1 MGWHNL
7 DQVTVPARQELAADT
22 KTMGA
27 APGIIS
33 CLAPSPDRS
42 GLLAAG
48 SYSGAAALFDE
59 ATGELLFL
67 LAGHSGGV
75 TQVPPCR
82 TRRLRCFCCS
92 R

>member
-1 MGWHNL
+1 MADVHNVGSAL
-7 DQVTVPARQELAADT
+7 
-22 KTMGA
+22 
-27 APGIIS
+27 GIIS

-75 TQVPPCR
+75 TQARPLPPR
-82 TRRLRCFCCS
+82 ALLRLRG
-92 R
+92 

>member
-1 MGWHNL
+1 MNVSAFNQPAL
-7 DQVTVPARQELAADT
+7 PARQQSAAHVHNV
-22 KTMGA
+22 GA

-48 SYSGAAALFDE
+48 SYSGVAALFDE

-75 TQVPPCR
+75 TQVRPLPPPR
-82 TRRLRCFCCS
+82 T
-92 R
+92 